1 MTPTRRALLGAV
13 GTAGLAS
20 TAGCLGLGLFGPTL
34 PDCPDGSVA
43 DLDAPRRGNPDAP
56 VRVEAYTDFGC
67 PHCETYVRTVAPRLA
82 EPIERGDVLY
92 LHRDFPIPASGRSF
106 PVANAAR
113 AVQESAGDA
122 AFWTYYERLFA
133 EQGDTGLDRLVEY
146 ADGLDVDEATIRTA
160 VEDLTY
166 CRAIKADRSAGS
178 DAGVEGTPTVIVDG
192 ELYEGPSADDLEA
205 AVSAALE

>member
-13 GTAGLAS
+13 GTAGLAG

-34 PDCPDGSVA
+34 PDCPDGGVA
-43 DLDAPRRGNPDAP
+43 DLEAPRRGDPDAP
-56 VRVEAYTDFGC
+56 VRVEAYTDYGC
-67 PHCETYVRTVAPRLA
+67 PHCETYVRTVAPRLSD
-82 EPIERGDVLY
+82 PIEGGDVLY

-113 AVQESAGDA
+113 AVQEAAGDA

-133 EQGDTGLDRLVEY
+133 EQGDYDLDRLVEY
-146 ADGLDVDEATIRTA
+146 AADLDVEGATIRTA

-166 CRAIKADRSAGS
+166 CRAIKTDRSSGS

-192 ELYEGPSADDLEA
+192 DLYEAPSADELEG
-205 AVSAALE
+205 AVSTALE